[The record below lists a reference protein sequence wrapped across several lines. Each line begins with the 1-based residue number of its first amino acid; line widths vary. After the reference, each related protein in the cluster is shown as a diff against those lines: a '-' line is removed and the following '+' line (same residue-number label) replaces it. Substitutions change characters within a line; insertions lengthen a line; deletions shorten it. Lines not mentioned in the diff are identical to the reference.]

1 MVISP
6 IDMIQAELKCIPVLF
21 IEMDSQTGQVPEG
34 WCQTSRPGELV
45 PHIVRL

>member
-6 IDMIQAELKCIPVLF
+6 KDMIQAELKCIPVLF
-21 IEMDSQTGQVPEG
+21 IEMDSQTGQVPER

-45 PHIVRL
+45 PHIVGL